1 MTTRQV
7 LQMMVL
13 MSAPLLSHAYISMSE
28 ANSPPT
34 SFDTDPQATT
44 NTYSTQPIITEPQ
57 TPVLPGLNTKQPPKP
72 TPNANPTAYAPPTE
86 STDDASKDPD
96 PERDTQ
102 PSPDT
107 GAIPTESS

>member
-13 MSAPLLSHAYISMSE
+13 LSAPLLSHAYTSMSE

-44 NTYSTQPIITEPQ
+44 NTFSTQPIITEPPPN
-57 TPVLPGLNTKQPPKP
+57 TLPGINTKPAPK
-72 TPNANPTAYAPPTE
+72 E
-86 STDDASKDPD
+86 STDDTSKDPD

-102 PSPDT
+102 PNTTPDT